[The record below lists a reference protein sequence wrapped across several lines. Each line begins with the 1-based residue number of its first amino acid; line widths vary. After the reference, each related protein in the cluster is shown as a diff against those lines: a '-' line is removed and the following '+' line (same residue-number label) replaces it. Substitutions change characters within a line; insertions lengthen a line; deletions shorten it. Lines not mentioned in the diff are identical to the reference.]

1 MTDRANLSKPVLWIF
16 VCWGLIH
23 IVKLRHAILAW
34 KRHFVSKP
42 ALNTEHCPLSLQDD
56 VNAELAKKQAEVEG
70 LMQRVSELEKLLED
84 ERRDFEAQA
93 RMYREQNASLR
104 AEMDQR
110 FKEFNELMSIKVAL
124 DQEIL
129 AYR

>member
-1 MTDRANLSKPVLWIF
+1 MNCIFFLFDCSFISTLSP
-16 VCWGLIH
+16 
-23 IVKLRHAILAW
+23 
-34 KRHFVSKP
+34 
-42 ALNTEHCPLSLQDD
+42 QDE

-70 LMQRVSELEKLLED
+70 LMRRVGELEKLLAD
-84 ERRDFEAQA
+84 ERRDFESQV

-104 AEMDQR
+104 EEMERR
-110 FKEFNELMSIKVAL
+110 FKEFNDLMAIKVAL

>member
-1 MTDRANLSKPVLWIF
+1 MF
-16 VCWGLIH
+16 
-23 IVKLRHAILAW
+23 LRLL
-34 KRHFVSKP
+34 RFDTF
-42 ALNTEHCPLSLQDD
+42 ALNTEHCPLSPQDE
-56 VNAELAKKQAEVEG
+56 VNTELAKKQAEVEG

-104 AEMDQR
+104 AEMEQR
-110 FKEFNELMSIKVAL
+110 FKEFNDLMAIKVAL